1 MYLIYF
7 SYAHCILFL
16 SATTTGS
23 SDMTRFSDCSTTTL
37 AELLLLTNRKN
48 GPIWTQFTVKP
59 SDVCIPIIFIYLY
72 YHCCYL
78 GITYACDK
86 NNSQTH
92 LFFVISNDCA
102 IQPLTRMPCCQRIR
116 KPALAQIVFIFVND
130 KRPPNHR

>member
-59 SDVCIPIIFIYLY
+59 SDVCISFSIERNHDLNRLLLNALCGGNAQLLALLSRLVIAVA
-72 YHCCYL
+72 
-78 GITYACDK
+78 IT
-86 NNSQTH
+86 
-92 LFFVISNDCA
+92 VV
-102 IQPLTRMPCCQRIR
+102 TRFGFGCG
-116 KPALAQIVFIFVND
+116 V
-130 KRPPNHR
+130 